1 MTTTGLN
8 TFDHTVQITN
18 EWLNDITKHL
28 GYGDNQ
34 LAYHALRSTLH
45 ALRDRIPVHEAIEF
59 GSQLPMLVRGFY
71 YEGWDPNDNPS
82 KERTIDAFL
91 THVAQDYDY
100 QDDKNLAELA
110 RAVFLTIN
118 DQVSLGQAA
127 KVRDMLNENLRGL
140 WPEPTVTA

>member
-18 EWLNDITKHL
+18 EWLNDITKQL

-82 KERTIDAFL
+82 KERTVDAFL
-91 THVAQDYDY
+91 THIAQDYDY

-110 RAVFLTIN
+110 RAVFLTLN
-118 DQVSLGQAA
+118 HQVSAGQTA

-140 WPEPTVTA
+140 WPEPTMAA

>member
-18 EWLNDITKHL
+18 EWLNDITGHL

-91 THVAQDYDY
+91 THIARDYDY

-118 DQVSLGQAA
+118 DQVTPGQTA

-140 WPEPTVTA
+140 WPEPAVAV